1 MSNQPKQ
8 RVNRFF
14 HRNGALELEE
24 CFRDQKLHGRRRTWH
39 RNGQIATEEFYD
51 AGLLDGVCR
60 QWNEEGKLLGSFKI
74 QRGTGAIKVWHD
86 NGKLNLE
93 FTIVAGEF
101 SGRKRFWLRDG
112 KLITDIVRLNG
123 RSVTVAEYRK
133 AASKDSRLPKLRGGN
148 PVKTP
153 RKNRALKKHIQH
165 VFVLGLLAK
174 QKQIEAREWLE
185 SHGKTTPSLGRF
197 KSARAA
203 LKFVEELYQAGA
215 VKVIAPDIYEGKRG
229 DQFSDNLLVQ
239 MPKAVSQRKAI
250 RIVCLQLRKNDQGA
264 IQPDKDLGEAYLYI
278 SMS

>member
-51 AGLLDGVCR
+51 DGLLDGVCR

-74 QRGTGAIKVWHD
+74 QKGTGAIKVWHD

-153 RKNRALKKHIQH
+153 RKNRTLNKHIQH
-165 VFVLGLLAK
+165 IFVLGLLAK
-174 QKQIEAREWLE
+174 QKQIEAREWLKGD
-185 SHGKTTPSLGRF
+185 GKTMRSLGRF
-197 KSARAA
+197 KSTRAA
-203 LKFVEELYQAGA
+203 LKFVEELYQAGG
-215 VKVIAPDIYEGKRG
+215 VKVIAPDVYEGKRG

-239 MPKAVSQRKAI
+239 MPKAATKRKAI
-250 RIVCLQLRKNDQGA
+250 RIVCMQLRKNDQGA